1 MICILPQEDALLS
14 REGHLG
20 SCSRQGEDGPEGASW
35 AWGCFSYVMEDAGL
49 GNPSTVDS
57 GWLI

>member
-20 SCSRQGEDGPEGASW
+20 PCPRQGEDRASW
-35 AWGCFSYVMEDAGL
+35 AWGCFSYGMEDPGL

-57 GWLI
+57 VWLI